1 MGIFG
6 YKLGDND
13 RVADFI
19 DLITKQNVGF
29 EDVFEFLKF
38 DESSVEMSLFAVG
51 VVAYSVS
58 DFNVESVFGSF
69 DGVDSFVKCI
79 RKSYVDLVPDAKECL
94 KQYKEYRGGKTD
106 GCISGILEILNTALD
121 RQDRLFSD
129 EDNYF
134 MYCIDGMCMSESDR
148 ASILPIPCV
157 DRNMINT
164 GYDCCLHIETNDYA
178 RASFLAKE
186 IESVP
191 VYLLKYMCGLVEG
204 GWRAI
209 RECNKDRLQDFL
221 CEAKGYIEALSGG
234 VHVAISGVDEGV
246 VSVNLSVAY
255 GSENEYGFVKN
266 YSSDDFWDGKVDEM
280 FGLLPKIVGNIL
292 EEHKGIKIDTVWLY
306 YLCGVDIVHSFN
318 RAKEYPKRIFKGI
331 SREFKNIW
339 FVPENPIPRTEDT
352 YTVGLFICEDWCKR
366 DVRKSIANAEYDD

>member
-38 DESSVEMSLFAVG
+38 DESSVELSLFAVG

-129 EDNYF
+129 EANYF
-134 MYCIDGMCMSESDR
+134 MYCIDGMCMSEYGR
-148 ASILPIPCV
+148 VSILPIPCV

-234 VHVAISGVDEGV
+234 VQVVVSGVDEGV

-292 EEHKGIKIDTVWLY
+292 DEYKGVKIDNVWLY

-318 RAKEYPKRIFKGI
+318 RAKEYQKRIFKGI
-331 SREFKNIW
+331 SREFENIW
-339 FVPENPIPRTEDT
+339 FVPDNPFPRTEDT
-352 YTVGLFICEDWCKR
+352 YTVGLFICEDWCED